1 MTLIRNFAHWFK
13 RASASTTLRD
23 ARPHNNDLPKPEI
36 EGLTRYD
43 EVDLLALGT
52 DTLRTYINYPG
63 ITAGDL
69 IFPRWVGAAP
79 SGESFDYFRDPF
91 RVPSGVDPTVGV
103 LYTIGNDEVQS
114 AAGGWAFYS
123 YQLHEE
129 RPDMESMRRFCYV
142 GVRPRPSAETL
153 SVALAA
159 PSHDLVVA
167 WRALGASMA
176 LVIPPYQAMQPGD
189 RVAIT
194 LTGKDDLGNLHTWT
208 KKLNVE
214 VPGQHLQAAVDST
227 WVRRLEGE
235 YFDAEYVIDFKD
247 GRSAVSPVQ
256 RFRVDSKITL
266 PDRLPAPSVDGHV
279 PGAPL
284 DPTRFRDGLTI
295 RIPPYLDQGM
305 AVSDRLLLYWLSSDN
320 VYQVLRVDPSSID
333 SGALV
338 FTLEPRWLM
347 SSQGQ
352 AATLGYQFARE
363 GSSLASEL
371 LTVQVLRSRELPAP
385 IVLNAVAEKD
395 GGLLAAYLVTSG
407 ALVDVPDDVDI
418 LKDEHIEVHWEG
430 HAERGREIVTQPIN
444 TNKPRRF
451 HVSAGSIAANME
463 RNENAVA
470 KRFKVFYRLVRDDGS
485 YVESEHFMLRILPIE
500 PTQYPQLQ
508 CPVARGSDLYL
519 GDVPSGASCT
529 LAPWVFIAEKQ
540 WVTVWV
546 TGVFRAEVEEVI
558 WDAEVTPQQVRNGLE
573 LLIPRNLL
581 EQQMLNQ
588 SLTVHAHVSF
598 DDKYHYFE
606 MRSLRLT
613 LRGGRSSTR

>member
-63 ITAGDL
+63 IKAGDL

-194 LTGKDDLGNLHTWT
+194 LTGKNNRGDPITW
-208 KKLNVE
+208 KKTSMSRFLANICKPPLTQ
-214 VPGQHLQAAVDST
+214 PGCAGWRESTSMPSMSLTSKMAVRPYRPYSGFAWT
-227 WVRRLEGE
+227 RRLP
-235 YFDAEYVIDFKD
+235 YQIAC
-247 GRSAVSPVQ
+247 RRPAWMATCPV
-256 RFRVDSKITL
+256 T
-266 PDRLPAPSVDGHV
+266 PW
-279 PGAPL
+279 
-284 DPTRFRDGLTI
+284 T
-295 RIPPYLDQGM
+295 
-305 AVSDRLLLYWLSSDN
+305 
-320 VYQVLRVDPSSID
+320 LRV
-333 SGALV
+333 
-338 FTLEPRWLM
+338 
-347 SSQGQ
+347 
-352 AATLGYQFARE
+352 FAM
-363 GSSLASEL
+363 A
-371 LTVQVLRSRELPAP
+371 
-385 IVLNAVAEKD
+385 
-395 GGLLAAYLVTSG
+395 
-407 ALVDVPDDVDI
+407 
-418 LKDEHIEVHWEG
+418 
-430 HAERGREIVTQPIN
+430 
-444 TNKPRRF
+444 
-451 HVSAGSIAANME
+451 
-463 RNENAVA
+463 
-470 KRFKVFYRLVRDDGS
+470 
-485 YVESEHFMLRILPIE
+485 
-500 PTQYPQLQ
+500 
-508 CPVARGSDLYL
+508 
-519 GDVPSGASCT
+519 
-529 LAPWVFIAEKQ
+529 
-540 WVTVWV
+540 
-546 TGVFRAEVEEVI
+546 
-558 WDAEVTPQQVRNGLE
+558 
-573 LLIPRNLL
+573 
-581 EQQMLNQ
+581 
-588 SLTVHAHVSF
+588 
-598 DDKYHYFE
+598 
-606 MRSLRLT
+606 
-613 LRGGRSSTR
+613 